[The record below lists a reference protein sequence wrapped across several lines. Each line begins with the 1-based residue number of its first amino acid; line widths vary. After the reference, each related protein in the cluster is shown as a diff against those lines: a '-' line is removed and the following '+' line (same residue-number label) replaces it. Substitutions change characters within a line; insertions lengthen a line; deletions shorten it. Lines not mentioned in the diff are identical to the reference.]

1 MKKLYSIITKTAIV
15 VSLSLVSLV
24 TLGQNTF
31 SGNVLYH
38 GNPDNPV
45 HSVTITAQ
53 NADNTYIQTVVTD
66 ENGYFELTNIPYGT
80 ITFNAATDLSQGGIE
95 LSDAFLVMLH
105 MYNFINLDGYQAIAA
120 DVNANGIIDWG
131 DYWNI
136 LIDWIMYQLPFASDP
151 WLFDSMEYTFAPSKD
166 GVTVGG
172 NELGATCSGDI
183 GGSYIILDDDKNTP
197 KSTILAT
204 ETINVLPGEIVDVTF
219 TTTKNLDLAGLY
231 FGIKYDASVVTV
243 IDYATNPSGMEYRT
257 EEIDGMLGFNW
268 MAGKEFK
275 AININKN
282 ETFITLTVKIADDA
296 DPQAVTFT
304 LDEESAYISAN
315 GKSQHT
321 TKLLT
326 QAVNIIE
333 KETATSIEEV
343 INTVSVYPNPATEYI
358 IVEAQNHNNQFIIRD
373 LTGKAVLSTTVSGQ
387 KTIDVSSLASGYYLY
402 QMQNPTNDIITGKI
416 LISK

>member
-15 VSLSLVSLV
+15 VSLSLISLV

-105 MYNFINLDGYQAIAA
+105 MYNFINLEGYQAIAA

-183 GGSYIILDDDKNTP
+183 GGSLIIADDDKNRA
-197 KSTILAT
+197 KSKILET
-204 ETINVLPGEIVDVTF
+204 ETIDVHPGETVDVTF
-219 TTTKNLDLAGLY
+219 TTTENLDLAGLY

-243 IDYATNPSGMEYRT
+243 IDYETNPSGMEYRT

-275 AININKN
+275 TLNINKN

-326 QAVNIIE
+326 QTVNIIE
-333 KETATSIEEV
+333 KETATSIEEE

-387 KTIDVSSLASGYYLY
+387 KTIDVSSLASGYYFY
-402 QMQNPTNDIITGKI
+402 QMQNSNNDIITGKI